1 MPSGFMNDG
10 HNYDLRFLNLIDYDN
25 VKAYGEMLQNIEFIR
40 DVQIPL
46 MEDTPGPILD
56 LVATGAIYGYKRA
69 KSGMEPIL
77 IVNVRKA
84 LDLGFQEPDITA
96 SIMYMLTYA

>member
-1 MPSGFMNDG
+1 MPSGFVNDG

-25 VKAYGEMLQNIEFIR
+25 AKAYDEMLQNIEFIR

-46 MEDTPGPILD
+46 MEDPGPILD

-69 KSGMEPIL
+69 KLGM
-77 IVNVRKA
+77 
-84 LDLGFQEPDITA
+84 
-96 SIMYMLTYA
+96 

>member
-1 MPSGFMNDG
+1 MNDG

-46 MEDTPGPILD
+46 MEDPGPAILD

-69 KSGMEPIL
+69 KLGM
-77 IVNVRKA
+77 
-84 LDLGFQEPDITA
+84 
-96 SIMYMLTYA
+96 